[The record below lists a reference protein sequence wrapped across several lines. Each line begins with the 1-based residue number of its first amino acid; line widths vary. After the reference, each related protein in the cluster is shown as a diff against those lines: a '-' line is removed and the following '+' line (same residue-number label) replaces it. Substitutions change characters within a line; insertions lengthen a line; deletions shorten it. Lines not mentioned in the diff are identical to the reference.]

1 VREKDV
7 ETELMHPK
15 INNMKSIIAIPLEN
29 GRLCTHFGHCQ
40 QFAIVDVENNI
51 ITEEKLITPPP
62 HEPGLL
68 PRWLAEKGVTEVIA
82 GGMGQRA
89 IDLFTGQNI
98 KVNVGAQPKSPNEL
112 VTDWIKSSLVTGSNA
127 CDH

>member
-1 VREKDV
+1 
-7 ETELMHPK
+7 
-15 INNMKSIIAIPLEN
+15 MKSIIAIPLEN
-29 GRLCTHFGHCQ
+29 GKLCTHFGHCQ

-112 VTDWIKSSLVTGSNA
+112 VTDWIKSSLVTGNNA

>member
-1 VREKDV
+1 
-7 ETELMHPK
+7 
-15 INNMKSIIAIPLEN
+15 MKSKIAIPLEN

-40 QFAIVDVENNI
+40 QFAIVDVENNM
-51 ITEEKLITPPP
+51 ITEEKLLTPPT

-112 VTDWIKSSLVTGSNA
+112 VTDWIKSSLVTGNNA

>member
-1 VREKDV
+1 
-7 ETELMHPK
+7 
-15 INNMKSIIAIPLEN
+15 MKYRVAIPLEN
-29 GRLCTHFGHCQ
+29 GRLCSHFGHCQ
-40 QFAIVDVENNI
+40 QFAIVEVENNTI
-51 ITEEKLITPPP
+51 VSEKLIIPPP

-68 PRWLAEKGVTEVIA
+68 PGWLAERGVTDVIA

-89 IDLFTGQNI
+89 LDLFAAQNI

-112 VTDWIKSSLVTGSNA
+112 VSDWLQSALVTGNNA

>member
-1 VREKDV
+1 
-7 ETELMHPK
+7 
-15 INNMKSIIAIPLEN
+15 MKSIIAIPLEN
-29 GRLCTHFGHCQ
+29 GRLCTHFGHCH
-40 QFAIVDVENNI
+40 QFAIVNVENNI

-68 PRWLAEKGVTEVIA
+68 PKWLAEKGVTEVIA

-112 VTDWIKSSLVTGSNA
+112 VTDWIKSSLVTGNNA

>member
-1 VREKDV
+1 
-7 ETELMHPK
+7 
-15 INNMKSIIAIPLEN
+15 MKSIIAIPLEN
-29 GRLCTHFGHCQ
+29 GKLCTHFGHCQ

-51 ITEEKLITPPP
+51 ITEEKLVTPPP

-112 VTDWIKSSLVTGSNA
+112 VTDWIKSSLVTGNNA